1 MQYHCLVKDSKA
13 VRTKLYSTIIIEFT
27 IRAKDSL
34 DFNSEVC
41 SKCGSPTCMK
51 KKARGST
58 SDISVYLL

>member
-27 IRAKDSL
+27 IRTKDIL

-41 SKCGSPTCMK
+41 TKWGSPTYMK
-51 KKARGST
+51 KKARGSS